1 MIANTSDK
9 HIMQNIMRGNVWL
22 KSNPINVANTAGSI
36 EKTLIRKVL
45 PQYFCLSFKST
56 ILTKFSSLTKREYSG
71 VLIGF
76 STIPLPI
83 ENIMN
88 FPADSKTLLLITH
101 NKHCNKCTNTCGSN

>member
-22 KSNPINVANTAGSI
+22 KSNPTNVANTAGSI

-45 PQYFCLSFKST
+45 PQYFCLSFKPS
-56 ILTKFSSLTKREYSG
+56 ILAKFSSLTKREYNG
-71 VLIGF
+71 FLTGF

-83 ENIMN
+83 KNMMN
-88 FPADSKTLLLITH
+88 FPADCKSLLLITH
-101 NKHCNKCTNTCGSN
+101 NKHCNKYTYTRASN